1 MLFRIYGKIII
12 SQEAQKEFLFL
23 VPNHMLLPFLVY
35 SLQNIVIQEAS
46 SSQDEFCSMSRFYI
60 VDSTT
65 NMLFTINMNVMMILH
80 RTLMMATRLMP
91 LILIR
96 CIPVKTADALVK
108 LVKPSAKSKKK
119 SSPLDD
125 IREDPNIQKMNCP
138 LKHLLQITHIT
149 PTIRNYLVMMKKTLL
164 IQQKIDSP
172 ICLACTT
179 AKMLQCLPLVK
190 SQLLCCLLP
199 ITREFD
205 DAFSH
210 F

>member
-1 MLFRIYGKIII
+1 
-12 SQEAQKEFLFL
+12 
-23 VPNHMLLPFLVY
+23 MLLPFLVY

-80 RTLMMATRLMP
+80 RTLMTATRLMP

-125 IREDPNIQKMNCP
+125 IREDPNI
-138 LKHLLQITHIT
+138 
-149 PTIRNYLVMMKKTLL
+149 
-164 IQQKIDSP
+164 
-172 ICLACTT
+172 
-179 AKMLQCLPLVK
+179 
-190 SQLLCCLLP
+190 
-199 ITREFD
+199 
-205 DAFSH
+205 
-210 F
+210 